1 MKTLTSW
8 LQNDAKDCGL
18 CDPPMKAQEAV
29 DFLKDYLLGE
39 NWYVTM
45 PQNAEQCNTA
55 IVIEI
60 LCKYSPKFRK
70 ELKEAKKEKK
80 RREKTKHI

>member
-45 PQNAEQCNTA
+45 PQNVEQCNTA

-60 LCKYSPKFRK
+60 LYKYSPKFRK

-80 RREKTKHI
+80 RREKNKHI

>member
-45 PQNAEQCNTA
+45 SENTEQCNGA
-55 IVIEI
+55 IVWEI
-60 LCKYSPKFRK
+60 LSKYSPRFRK
-70 ELKEAKKEKK
+70 EVKQWRK
-80 RREKTKHI
+80 RHANKHI